1 MGIHTGLLVVG
12 EMGGGDK
19 HEQLAL
25 GETPNVAARIP
36 GLAEPD
42 TVAISAT
49 TQPLIQGYFVC
60 QALGPHTLKGVA
72 TPVNVYRVLG
82 ESGAQ
87 SRLEIASSRG
97 LTPLVGRESEIV
109 LLLARSAEHYVEAE
123 ACFRQALEVSRRQQ
137 ARSLEFRASRSLS
150 QLWQRQGKRAEAHD
164 LLAPIYG
171 WFTEGFDTEDL
182 QEAKALLQELS

>member
-1 MGIHTGLLVVG
+1 
-12 EMGGGDK
+12 MGGGDK

-72 TPVNVYRVLG
+72 TPVNPTFRTSDLTLG
-82 ESGAQ
+82 
-87 SRLEIASSRG
+87 IFC
-97 LTPLVGRESEIV
+97 VF
-109 LLLARSAEHYVEAE
+109 H
-123 ACFRQALEVSRRQQ
+123 
-137 ARSLEFRASRSLS
+137 
-150 QLWQRQGKRAEAHD
+150 
-164 LLAPIYG
+164 
-171 WFTEGFDTEDL
+171 FD
-182 QEAKALLQELS
+182 QI